1 MNYLVINNITPRLT
15 AWITIFFQ
23 LSTLM
28 FGSYSL
34 TVSAAINGSPA
45 KSKEALVNNLPD
57 LSGNQSKN
65 IFFSNPNADEKFDAR
80 KDNLNNINIKKTDSE
95 SEKQF
100 AGYVSRAGTFLGES
114 PNGEAASN
122 VARGVI
128 MGKATAE
135 IQDWLSPLGTARIQM
150 GADKNFSLKNSQLDL
165 LIPLQENRDSL
176 FFSQGSIHRTDTR
189 SQVNLGL
196 GFRYFND
203 GWMLGANTFLDHDI
217 SRGHS
222 RLGIGAEYW
231 RDFLKL
237 GANSYQRLTGWKNS
251 PDLVDYEERP
261 ANGWDFRVQ
270 GWVPALPQLGARLTY
285 EQYYG
290 KEVALSGADKR
301 QREPQAVTAG
311 VSYTPVPLVTLNA
324 EHRQSNAESN
334 DARFGVDV
342 TYQFGVPMN
351 HQIDPSAVS
360 AMRTLAGSRL
370 DLVERNNNIVL
381 EYRKKEVIKLNT
393 ARLITGY
400 AGEKKSLNVS
410 LNAKYALKGIEW
422 HAPALIAAGGQIV
435 EDNPGTF
442 SVLMPRF
449 QNQSQAV
456 NTYTVSG
463 VAVDVKDNR
472 SGPSETQITV
482 LAPAVHAGNSTFL
495 PASSVHPADGKT
507 TQVLTLS
514 LKDNN
519 NQPVDVSA
527 ADIALGKAKSPSASF
542 SDWTRK
548 EAGVYEISVQ
558 AGLEDEKYVLAPVI
572 HGIALASATVS
583 FESTAASLANSSI
596 NTDRTR
602 YKAGEDITVSVTL
615 KDAKGSPVND
625 AQNQLSQ
632 QRFPWQTPRQRIVAH
647 GPQPAM
653 TPYLHLCGTDDR
665 E

>member
-1 MNYLVINNITPRLT
+1 
-15 AWITIFFQ
+15 
-23 LSTLM
+23 M

-128 MGKATAE
+128 MSKATAE

-301 QREPQAVTAG
+301 QRDPQAVTAG

-360 AMRTLAGSRL
+360 AMRTLAGSR
-370 DLVERNNNIVL
+370 
-381 EYRKKEVIKLNT
+381 
-393 ARLITGY
+393 
-400 AGEKKSLNVS
+400 S
-410 LNAKYALKGIEW
+410 
-422 HAPALIAAGGQIV
+422 
-435 EDNPGTF
+435 
-442 SVLMPRF
+442 
-449 QNQSQAV
+449 
-456 NTYTVSG
+456 
-463 VAVDVKDNR
+463 R
-472 SGPSETQITV
+472 S
-482 LAPAVHAGNSTFL
+482 
-495 PASSVHPADGKT
+495 
-507 TQVLTLS
+507 
-514 LKDNN
+514 
-519 NQPVDVSA
+519 
-527 ADIALGKAKSPSASF
+527 
-542 SDWTRK
+542 R
-548 EAGVYEISVQ
+548 
-558 AGLEDEKYVLAPVI
+558 
-572 HGIALASATVS
+572 
-583 FESTAASLANSSI
+583 
-596 NTDRTR
+596 
-602 YKAGEDITVSVTL
+602 
-615 KDAKGSPVND
+615 
-625 AQNQLSQ
+625 
-632 QRFPWQTPRQRIVAH
+632 
-647 GPQPAM
+647 
-653 TPYLHLCGTDDR
+653 
-665 E
+665 